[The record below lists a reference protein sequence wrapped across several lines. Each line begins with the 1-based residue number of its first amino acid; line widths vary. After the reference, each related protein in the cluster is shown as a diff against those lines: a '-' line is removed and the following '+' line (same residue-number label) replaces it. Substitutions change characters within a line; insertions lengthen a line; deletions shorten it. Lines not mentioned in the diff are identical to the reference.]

1 MPMLYCFSKSI
12 FFSFFNAAKIEPKFV
27 QMYTNTPVFSQR
39 PEDDESEPKDKLFLE
54 RKQFQHKN
62 WFFCILTWFLVTS
75 RHFGFVILLHSVTN
89 CINMCSVLTAQC
101 VLLIF
106 GIKFCVIEYVTMHML
121 HSQFQLHSIVS
132 LFYENFSVFAIN
144 YIRKATSIF
153 FKSYAKRIKL
163 IIHVDHISE
172 WIKKMFLFRWK
183 VAFHFSYRRSQEN
196 ERILKFFKLT
206 KEKSFFLLTEKY
218 FLK

>member
-132 LFYENFSVFAIN
+132 LFYKKFPYLLSTIFAKPQAFS
-144 YIRKATSIF
+144 
-153 FKSYAKRIKL
+153 L
-163 IIHVDHISE
+163 
-172 WIKKMFLFRWK
+172 K
-183 VAFHFSYRRSQEN
+183 VMP
-196 ERILKFFKLT
+196 
-206 KEKSFFLLTEKY
+206 KELN
-218 FLK
+218 